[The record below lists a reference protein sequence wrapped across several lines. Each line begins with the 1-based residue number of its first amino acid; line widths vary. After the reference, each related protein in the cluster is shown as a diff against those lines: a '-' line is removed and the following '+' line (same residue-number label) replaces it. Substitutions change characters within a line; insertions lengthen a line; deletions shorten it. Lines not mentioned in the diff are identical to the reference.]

1 MQFLKKEDVK
11 MLVIFSSLLYPVAK
25 MTMSVSS
32 TESSPSRTNPFLQKL
47 KLCDFFRMRLPSLT
61 LS

>member
-1 MQFLKKEDVK
+1 MQFLKKVEVK
-11 MLVIFSSLLYPVAK
+11 MLLSFSSLLYPVAK

-32 TESSPSRTNPFLQKL
+32 TAASPSRTNPFLQKL
-47 KLCDFFRMRLPSLT
+47 KLCAFFRMRLPSLT